1 MAQKPRENKATE
13 GREKVP
19 ERWSA
24 QQKTEVVLRLLRG
37 EDLVEVS
44 REVQVSPPE
53 LEEWRRVFLETG
65 QQGLRRRGRDPGERE
80 LTRTRAKLGELT
92 MRLELARELLEK
104 RGYGDELEKLLK
116 RGPRVSPGTG
126 RLYPLTMICEVWR
139 GGRSTVY
146 AARDREESDGPAG
159 LKKRGPKTKLSDEE
173 LVEEIRQVLKES
185 DFLGEGH
192 RKVRARLRA
201 KGIGVGKNRVLRL
214 MRENGLLAPV
224 RRGKHPRGDRSHS
237 GRIPTDVPNEL
248 WGTDATRFYTKE
260 DGWCWFFV
268 AVDHCV
274 TDVVGWHVAKKGDR
288 WAALEPIRQGVRTH
302 MDGYA
307 PKIALG
313 LGLRHDW
320 GPQYT
325 AHQFQGELAWL
336 GIRSTASYVG
346 EPECNGVAERF
357 MRTLK
362 EECLYLHD
370 FESLEEAR
378 QEIDAFIE
386 RYNRGWLLERH
397 GYRTPAQVRQE
408 LTLKAA

>member
-1 MAQKPRENKATE
+1 M
-13 GREKVP
+13 
-19 ERWSA
+19 
-24 QQKTEVVLRLLRG
+24 
-37 EDLVEVS
+37 
-44 REVQVSPPE
+44 
-53 LEEWRRVFLETG
+53 
-65 QQGLRRRGRDPGERE
+65 
-80 LTRTRAKLGELT
+80 
-92 MRLELARELLEK
+92 
-104 RGYGDELEKLLK
+104 
-116 RGPRVSPGTG
+116 
-126 RLYPLTMICEVWR
+126 
-139 GGRSTVY
+139 
-146 AARDREESDGPAG
+146 
-159 LKKRGPKTKLSDEE
+159 
-173 LVEEIRQVLKES
+173 LKES

-237 GRIPTDVPNEL
+237 GRITTDVPNEL
-248 WGTDATRFYTKE
+248 WGTDATRCYTKE

-357 MRTLK
+357 MRDAEGRVPVPPRLREPRGGQAGDRCVHRTLQPRVAPGA
-362 EECLYLHD
+362 
-370 FESLEEAR
+370 AR
-378 QEIDAFIE
+378 VSDP
-386 RYNRGWLLERH
+386 RPRS
-397 GYRTPAQVRQE
+397 VRSSP
-408 LTLKAA
+408 

>member
-1 MAQKPRENKATE
+1 M
-13 GREKVP
+13 
-19 ERWSA
+19 
-24 QQKTEVVLRLLRG
+24 
-37 EDLVEVS
+37 
-44 REVQVSPPE
+44 
-53 LEEWRRVFLETG
+53 
-65 QQGLRRRGRDPGERE
+65 
-80 LTRTRAKLGELT
+80 
-92 MRLELARELLEK
+92 
-104 RGYGDELEKLLK
+104 
-116 RGPRVSPGTG
+116 
-126 RLYPLTMICEVWR
+126 TMICQVWQVA
-139 GGRSTVY
+139 RSTVY
-146 AARDREESDGPAG
+146 AARKRSGAAQPLEPQ
-159 LKKRGPKTKLSDEE
+159 KRGPKTRVSDEE
-173 LVEEIRQVLKES
+173 LLAEMRQVLKES

-201 KGIGVGKNRVLRL
+201 KGIRAGKNRVLRL

-224 RRGKHPRGDRSHS
+224 RFRHERGDRSHS
-237 GRIPTDVPNEL
+237 GRITTDEPNEL

-260 DGWCWFFV
+260 DGWCWFFM

-288 WAALEPIRQGVRTH
+288 WAALEPIRQGVRAH
-302 MDGYA
+302 MHGYA

-357 MRTLK
+357 IRTLK

-370 FESLEEAR
+370 FESLEQAR
-378 QEIDAFIE
+378 VLIGEFIE
-386 RYNRGWLLERH
+386 KYNRGWLLERH
-397 GYRTPAQVRQE
+397 GYRTPAQVRKA